1 MCMGHPS
8 LAAPWAAGAPVLLF
22 EKAFKQGEIALF
34 VLVTQSYSGEETLDE
49 STEGLRSNGG

>member
-1 MCMGHPS
+1 MGHPS